1 MKLFRVVPV
10 LIGSAAAIFASTT
23 PANALSFSFNIPN
36 QSGSESGSVTGVIVL
51 PDANPIGTT
60 SNAASS
66 ITINSAP
73 GALASLNGLQLVGNP
88 NFNGGVNS
96 FDYTPTDIQ
105 LVDFTASSVANNNF
119 GSNFL
124 SFRLRRGDPNS
135 PLNFLAASTASG
147 ASLTSP
153 SVIGNDTSVIYTV
166 IPSADVPFDIPGGA
180 AIPSF
185 GGLFALGVIRKVRK
199 NIASKTLSSTL

>member
-1 MKLFRVVPV
+1 MLLLSLPV
-10 LIGSAAAIFASTT
+10 LLQQTLSLLAI
-23 PANALSFSFNIPN
+23 NIPN

-73 GALASLNGLQLVGNP
+73 GVLASFNGLQLVGNP
-88 NFNGGVNS
+88 NFSGGSNS
-96 FDYTPTDIQ
+96 FDYTSTAIQ
-105 LVDFTASSVANNNF
+105 VVDFIAISVANNNF

-124 SFRLRRGDPNS
+124 SFRLRLGDS
-135 PLNFLAASTASG
+135 SFPLNFLAASTSSDLFANASG
-147 ASLTSP
+147 NSLRSP
-153 SVIGNDTSVIYTV
+153 SVIGNDSSVIYTV
-166 IPSADVPFDIPGGA
+166 VPSADVPFDIPGGA

-185 GGLFALGVIRKVRK
+185 GGLFALGIIRKVRK